1 MNTKEFKISE
11 FTNEELEE
19 LKMACSIELSNRY
32 IELEKQKQRKR
43 KEQYE
48 GRYYIIDN
56 DLVYITEV
64 NDTLEYCS
72 SASYIKR
79 STIRGTEGYHFE
91 INKACRELF
100 SGPLTKANI
109 KHDPKDI
116 PINNAKEINKT
127 EALEFILKM
136 FNSIEY
142 EFGFDD

>member
-1 MNTKEFKISE
+1 MELEQLKVLSD
-11 FTNEELEE
+11 EELEKIGDMCYDE
-19 LKMACSIELSNRY
+19 LNNRRLAY
-32 IELEKQKQRKR
+32 EKEKQKKR

-56 DLVYITEV
+56 DLVYIAEV

-72 SASYIKR
+72 SASFIER
-79 STIRGTEGYHFE
+79 SSIRGTEGYHFE
-91 INKACRELF
+91 IHKICRELF

-116 PINNAKEINKT
+116 PINNAKEISKT
-127 EALEFILKM
+127 DALEYILKM
-136 FNSIEY
+136 FNNIEY